1 MKTSLPKIA
10 LLTSL
15 LAAACAIGRAQPAPA
30 PVAPAV
36 APLHIAVVVSEALDR
51 HAEGVTTFAAI
62 QTAFTKVLGKQGWP
76 ATVSVER
83 FASNN
88 PDYDV
93 ELRVFFRG
101 IYYETP
107 GELTVRAWMT
117 LFDHGKEHD
126 FGIIKFQLVQGPI
139 EHRDDAFEVLLRGEA
154 EIAAAKIGPILFP
167 SQAARK
173 N

>member
-1 MKTSLPKIA
+1 MTTRLFPAA
-10 LLTSL
+10 LLLSL
-15 LAAACAIGRAQPAPA
+15 LAAPGVRAQPAVSPA
-30 PVAPAV
+30 PTPV
-36 APLHIAVVVSEALDR
+36 LTVVVSESMDR
-51 HAEGVTTFAAI
+51 RAEGVTTFAAI
-62 QTAFTKVLGKQGWP
+62 QSAFTRAFARHGWP
-76 ATVSVER
+76 VRINVER

-88 PDYDV
+88 PDYDY

-126 FGIIKFQLVQGPI
+126 FGIVKYQLTQGPI
-139 EHRDDAFEVLLRGEA
+139 QHRDDAFEAVLRGEA
-154 EIAAAKIGPILFP
+154 ELAAAKIEPILFP
-167 SQAARK
+167 SATRR

>member
-1 MKTSLPKIA
+1 MKTPLARIA
-10 LLTSL
+10 LIFSL
-15 LAAACAIGRAQPAPA
+15 IAAAGATARAQA
-30 PVAPAV
+30 PVAPAP
-36 APLHIAVVVSEALDR
+36 APLHIAVVVSEALER
-51 HAEGVTTFAAI
+51 RAEGVTTFAAI
-62 QTAFTKVLGKQGWP
+62 QTAFTKVLSKQGWP
-76 ATVSVER
+76 ATVTVER
-83 FASNN
+83 FAANN

-117 LFDHGKEHD
+117 LFDHGREHD
-126 FGIIKFQLVQGPI
+126 FGIIKYQLVQGPI
-139 EHRDDAFEVLLRGEA
+139 EHRDDAFEALLRGEA

-167 SQAARK
+167 TEETRK

>member
-1 MKTSLPKIA
+1 MTPPLPRIA
-10 LLTSL
+10 LILSL
-15 LAAACAIGRAQPAPA
+15 VAAASGTARAQAPA
-30 PVAPAV
+30 APAT
-36 APLHIAVVVSEALDR
+36 APTHIAVVVSEALER
-51 HAEGVTTFAAI
+51 RAEGVTTFAAI
-62 QTAFTKVLGKQGWP
+62 ETAFTKVFGKQDWP
-76 ATVSVER
+76 ATVTVER

-101 IYYETP
+101 VYYETP

-126 FGIIKFQLVQGPI
+126 FGIIKYQLVRGPI
-139 EHRDDAFEVLLRGEA
+139 EHRDDAFEALMRGEA
-154 EIAAAKIGPILFP
+154 QIAAAKIGPILFP
-167 SQAARK
+167 AQAARK